1 MSRATYNAL
10 IDARSDPSARR
21 TLDDYTDE
29 QGYRH
34 ARLGVALWIADA
46 AVDAADDAVD
56 AAVDAAAAVD
66 DAVDAAAAAADA
78 VDDVDADDD
87 AVAAVAVVDADGRN
101 IRRSLHNLL
110 TKEIDMRN
118 GLRLIQVPGRYGYSV
133 TLVGWVERVLGDEF
147 LLHNAVTVARTGGY
161 RLDGLQKLASDGPG
175 KRGYDVTEPAKQPE
189 ELHRLLVRRSL
200 IADEKAWE
208 KHCPKPDW
216 WDKKVAA

>member
-46 AVDAADDAVD
+46 AVDAA
-56 AAVDAAAAVD
+56 
-66 DAVDAAAAAADA
+66 
-78 VDDVDADDD
+78 DD